1 MIKALVGWAALLLV
15 CVPGPVRA
23 EDELPTEVVKA
34 WKELRDLQKAKPLNP
49 ELVEDWSKKLKACA
63 DAFLK
68 EHGSKLK
75 TGDGPYYAGRAW
87 FIVENWVESAK
98 AFKEYLDGDPEA
110 TFAKQA
116 SQSLIQALVS
126 AGKKKEA
133 LGAIEEFVKRNPDL
147 PDEHPILVL
156 RASLEGSVEAEVG
169 WDKLKDQTAPEL
181 EVTEIIGE
189 GITKDR
195 PLGQL
200 KGKVVLMD
208 FWATWCGPCRMV
220 IPAIVKLQEK
230 YKDQGLVVVGVTR
243 YYGFGWLKD
252 ETKQDLIPK
261 EELDLNKEFVREFKM
276 NYPVVF
282 TLEKSQDAYDVK
294 SIPSVFVVDREGKL
308 RFRHIGSGDIEKDLV
323 PEIEKLLAEK
333 ASGSAAPAPAPG
345 APASSEPG
353 KGQ

>member
-1 MIKALVGWAALLLV
+1 MIKALVGWAALILV
-15 CVPGPVRA
+15 FVPGPVRA
-23 EDELPTEVVKA
+23 EDELPAEVEKA
-34 WKELRDLQKAKPLNP
+34 WKELRDLHKAKPLNP
-49 ELVEDWSKKLKACA
+49 DQVEEWSKKLKERAET
-63 DAFLK
+63 FLK
-68 EHGSKLK
+68 QHGSNLK
-75 TGDGPYYAGRAW
+75 AGDGLYYAGRAW
-87 FIVENWVESAK
+87 FLVENWVESAK
-98 AFKEYLDGDPEA
+98 ALKEFLDRDPESP
-110 TFAKQA
+110 FAKQA
-116 SQSLIQALVS
+116 AQNLIQALVS

-133 LGAIEEFVKRNPDL
+133 LGALEEFVKRNPDL
-147 PDEHPILVL
+147 PDEHPLLQL

-189 GITKDR
+189 GIAKDR
-195 PLGQL
+195 PLGEL

-220 IPAIVKLQEK
+220 IPALVKLQEK
-230 YKDQGLVVVGVTR
+230 YKDQGFVVVGVTR
-243 YYGFGWLKD
+243 YYGFGWLNN

-294 SIPSVFVVDREGKL
+294 SIPSAFIVDREGKV
-308 RFRHIGSGDIEKDLV
+308 RFRHVRASADTEKDLIA
-323 PEIEKLLAEK
+323 EIEKLLAEK
-333 ASGSAAPAPAPG
+333 TPAAAAPAPGPGTSAP
-345 APASSEPG
+345 EPG